1 MPTVVLLRR
10 RDSKNQ
16 ISCRYYRC
24 FCLSVGLTLQLE
36 RDTLPSPPEPVL
48 KLMLRRVGESK
59 RSQYYRKMEA
69 LSAYLPSY
77 ERIDGCHYEEWTEF
91 VGNEI
96 IHKLKSRFYTAG
108 LEADS
113 GPSCTIAAV

>member
-1 MPTVVLLRR
+1 
-10 RDSKNQ
+10 
-16 ISCRYYRC
+16 
-24 FCLSVGLTLQLE
+24 
-36 RDTLPSPPEPVL
+36 
-48 KLMLRRVGESK
+48 
-59 RSQYYRKMEA
+59 MEA